1 MRQRCLATAVPTVLT
16 AMGVILSWTNLR
28 FPGTVPTG
36 FKLLFLSFL
45 IILGLVQTGVEKFS
59 SCPLTAH
66 KLNLFFTGVASAF
79 YGLGAMES
87 FRLFQIHHQPIE
99 EWITLAVTMLIAVVI
114 TIFSLSMDAMGEGN
128 ETDRT

>member
-1 MRQRCLATAVPTVLT
+1 MKQRYLSTAVPAILT

-36 FKLLFLSFL
+36 FKLLFLFLL
-45 IILGLVQTGVEKFS
+45 IILWLIQIGVENFS

-66 KLNLFFTGVASAF
+66 KLNLFSTGVAAAF

-87 FRLFQIHHQPIE
+87 FRLFRVHHQPTE
-99 EWITLAVTMLIAVVI
+99 DWIILAVSMLIAVVI
-114 TIFSLSMDAMGEGN
+114 TIFSLSTDSMGEGN